1 MNGNL
6 SKAMIS
12 LDKEQNI
19 IGQEKGKF
27 DFKKVESRL
36 SLSQL
41 WEVHKKYLKL
51 VNQEIVIIVI

>member
-1 MNGNL
+1 
-6 SKAMIS
+6 MIS

-36 SLSQL
+36 SLLSQL
-41 WEVHKKYLKL
+41 WDVHKKYLKL